1 MISEALQFW
10 NSVSGKIAGLIRNE
24 TKNAFRCERYE
35 VTTAPN
41 GTQIGVTL
49 PYGSNQLFIP
59 YSKEVAT
66 ASVGDTVLVVWWGS
80 MSNAKAYYFANGY
93 EGTESAAGGGVI
105 ATITIPLA
113 WNDSGNGYHTA
124 TPTITGAAIS
134 SNNKIT
140 LQPTASMQLQLR
152 SSGVESLYVENN
164 SGTLTAYA
172 VGNAP
177 TTALSMQCTVAETEG
192 AQSGSAI
199 VGDTSTVPDGVV
211 ELFPTVTRTS
221 GVSSFSSIVA
231 YRDGHT
237 VFVKL
242 VLNSG
247 NSSVSTGSN
256 AFVGTVSGL
265 PLPPE
270 GAIGVSYLNQTAF
283 MCNLSHDGTITV
295 RVTAASKNASTTSTY
310 GISWTYITLED

>member
-124 TPTITGAAIS
+124 TPTITGAAVS
-134 SNNKIT
+134 SNSKIT

-164 SGTLTAYA
+164 SGTMTAYA

-192 AQSGSAI
+192 AQSGNAVI
-199 VGDTSTVPDGVV
+199 GDTTTVPGARTLLW
-211 ELFPTVTRTS
+211 ENSSPAASFAAQTVTLSDSIAHYDFLFIEYLFGTS
-221 GVSSFSSIVA
+221 VQRYYS
-231 YRDGHT
+231 
-237 VFVKL
+237 KL
-242 VLNSG
+242 VLTSGFPSNAIAIDLAFNSG
-247 NSSVSTGSN
+247 AANRTGSRE
-256 AFVGTVSGL
+256 ATI
-265 PLPPE
+265 E
-270 GAIGVSYLNQTAF
+270 TTT
-283 MCNLSHDGTITV
+283 TITFGSGAYNGS
-295 RVTAASKNASTTSTY
+295 TSNAY
-310 GISWTYITLED
+310 GIPTAIYGLKM